1 MANKKELTRE
11 MKKVADRASAR
22 AARLTAADWSKPV
35 YQNGWNVKQM
45 YSHMASTGSIISR
58 LIERAKAPQPPASQ
72 SAQSGAVDVDAWNA
86 RHVALRQD
94 RSTDEIVAEIK
105 STYAS
110 GAALIE
116 STPDSVLAVKVY
128 DPNSK
133 GEVPLS
139 ERLMQML
146 VRHNN
151 GHLDDIDRALGK
163 K

>member
-11 MKKVADRASAR
+11 MKKVADRASAQ
-22 AARLTAADWSKPV
+22 AARLTATDWAKPV

-58 LIERAKAPQPPASQ
+58 LIERAKAPPAPAGQ
-72 SAQSGAVDVDAWNA
+72 QAAVDVDAWNA

-105 STYAS
+105 STYTS

-116 STPDSVLAVKVY
+116 STPDPVLAVKVY

-133 GEVPLS
+133 GQVPLS

-151 GHLDDIDRALGK
+151 THLDEIDKAVGK